1 MLKSILPLGLI
12 ISLRFFGLFVILPV
26 VSIYVLK
33 FNEDSA
39 VLLGLAV
46 GVYAI
51 SQMAFQIPFGM
62 ASDKFGRKKIIALGI
77 LIFIIGSFVCFY
89 ADDIYTFILGRFLQG
104 LGAISSSIMAFVSD
118 LVKEEQRAKSMA
130 TIGSFI
136 ALSFMVA
143 MFVSPF
149 YAHYFSVSS
158 LFLLTA
164 ALGVVSLYILFAYTP
179 NPPSVQHSYK
189 NANQS
194 LKEALSSNVL
204 IMSLTNFLQKLFLSM
219 YFVIIPIVLTKNFH
233 WEIVELWKIYVPA
246 IFLGIF
252 SMGGGAFLAEAK
264 FKFKQVLAFGILC
277 FGASFGLIAFSW
289 DVSLFIMGV
298 LVFFIGFNTHEPIM
312 QSLVTKYIK
321 TSNRGKVLGFFN
333 SCGYLGT
340 FLGAIIGMAFVAYYE
355 HIFLLSLII
364 VFVCI
369 LWLVF
374 IYFLDKP
381 AKNKNLYMDIS
392 TLDISKYSHLDG
404 YSWCKDW
411 YINNSEKLLVVKYDS
426 DEIDENQAQ
435 KLALK

>member
-1 MLKSILPLGLI
+1 MFKSILPLCLI
-12 ISLRFFGLFVILPV
+12 ISFRFFGLFVILPV
-26 VSIYVLK
+26 VSVYILK
-33 FNEDSA
+33 FNESSA

-46 GVYAI
+46 GAYAV

-62 ASDKFGRKKIIALGI
+62 ASDKFGRKIIIALGL
-77 LIFIIGSFVCFY
+77 LIFVIGSFVCFY
-89 ADDIYTFILGRFLQG
+89 ADDIYTFIFGRFLQG

-118 LVKEEQRAKSMA
+118 LVKEEQRAKAMA
-130 TIGSFI
+130 TIGSMI

-149 YAHYFSVSS
+149 YSHYFSVDS

-164 ALGVVSLYILFAYTP
+164 GLGVVSAYILFAHTP
-179 NPPSVQHSYK
+179 NPPSVQHSFE

-194 LKEALSSNVL
+194 LKQALSSNVL
-204 IMSLTNFLQKLFLSM
+204 IMSLTNFLQKLFLSV
-219 YFVIIPIVLTKNFH
+219 YFVIIPIVLTKNFD
-233 WEIVELWKIYVPA
+233 WEIIDLWKIYVPA
-246 IFLGIF
+246 IFLGIV
-252 SMGGGAFLAEAK
+252 SMGLGAFLAEAK
-264 FKFKQVLAFGILC
+264 FKFKQVLVFGILC
-277 FGASFGLIAFSW
+277 FGASFGLIAFGSN
-289 DVSLFIMGV
+289 VVFFIIGV
-298 LVFFIGFNTHEPIM
+298 LIFFIGFNTHEPIM

-321 TSNRGKVLGFFN
+321 NHNRGKVLGFFN

-340 FLGAIIGMAFVAYYE
+340 FLGAMVGMAFVTYYE
-355 HIFLLSLII
+355 HIFILSFII

-381 AKNKNLYMDIS
+381 TKNKNLYIDIKN
-392 TLDISKYSHLDG
+392 LDIEKYSHLDG

-426 DEIDENQAQ
+426 DEIDKNQAQ
-435 KLALK
+435 KLASK